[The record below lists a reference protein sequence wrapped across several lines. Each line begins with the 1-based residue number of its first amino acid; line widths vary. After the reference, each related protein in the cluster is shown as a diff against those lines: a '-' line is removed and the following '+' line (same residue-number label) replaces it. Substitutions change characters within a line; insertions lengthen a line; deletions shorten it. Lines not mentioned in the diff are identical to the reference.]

1 MITKVVGIFILM
13 FGILVCF
20 PTTSFAERP
29 PGLSDAALQ
38 VISGYAGG
46 VALSFV
52 SFRIILYVSSD
63 KFDTRLSAV
72 ANSTAGGIL
81 IGFPIGS
88 VIAVNAIGKHRTG
101 HSALSVTTVGAL
113 AAPVAG
119 SIIGFTTDVATGELQ
134 KGKPS
139 WTAFGAIAGALITPI
154 TSTIAY
160 HLAASDESD
169 KEFVMP
175 MLNVNF

>member
-1 MITKVVGIFILM
+1 MITKVVGILILM
-13 FGILVCF
+13 FGIFVCF
-20 PTTSFAERP
+20 PITSVASRP
-29 PGLSDAALQ
+29 PGLDDAALQ

-46 VALSFV
+46 IASAYV
-52 SFRIILYVSSD
+52 SFRIILYV
-63 KFDTRLSAV
+63 KGDTRLAAV
-72 ANSTAGGIL
+72 ANSIAGGIL

-88 VIAVNAIGKHRTG
+88 ALAVNAIGKHRTG
-101 HSALSVTTVGAL
+101 HSALGVATVGAL